1 LAREQLIGKA
11 LRHEQLLS
19 YTTKCVLNYKMFRM
33 DGRVVGAGERPI
45 LWLGLAG
52 FDAGERE
59 LISDSAERHCGPVQW
74 RLSAFQDADAWLVK
88 GTKVA
93 TADASTIRVSPG
105 IPTERAIKLGLA
117 DVNRPISFSTPLPD
131 AFEPLSSFD
140 LRTAGTLARTLDH
153 FAIWLRP
160 RRVQFELGRLILSR
174 DSALRH
180 RVFHLIGDG
189 RLRAVA
195 NFRTGRVGLAPDVEP
210 HQVACA
216 EWVSRPPSAGDLPPA
231 FVQITVS
238 QLSWTYV
245 RHTDQNVLPTR
256 YLGSPIYYRGVPK
269 VPVQWISD
277 SQLTLLR
284 ELHTEPATLMD
295 LRVRTGMSL
304 EQVRL
309 DLACLFV
316 ACAITSSPAKAAR
329 WGDAVSSR
337 GASSAG
343 LDLADLMCATETPD
357 VTTSSP
363 YINDGLSR
371 QFQTVPAP
379 LIMHSAAA

>member
-1 LAREQLIGKA
+1 M
-11 LRHEQLLS
+11 
-19 YTTKCVLNYKMFRM
+19 CRM
-33 DGRVVGAGERPI
+33 NGRVVVRAERPI

-52 FDAGERE
+52 FDADERA
-59 LISDSAERHCGPVQW
+59 LISNTAEGHRGPVQW

-140 LRTAGTLARTLDH
+140 LRKAGTLARTLDH
-153 FAIWLRP
+153 FAIWLTP

-174 DSALRH
+174 GSTLRH
-180 RVFHLIGDG
+180 RVFHLIGDS
-189 RLRAVA
+189 RLLAVA
-195 NFRTGRVGLAPDVEP
+195 NFRTGRVALAPDLEQY
-210 HQVACA
+210 QVATA
-216 EWVSRPPSAGDLPPA
+216 EWVGRPASAGDLPSA
-231 FVQITVS
+231 FVPTTVS

-245 RHTDQNVLPTR
+245 RHSEENILPTR

-269 VPVQWISD
+269 VPIQWISD

-316 ACAITSSPAKAAR
+316 ACAITSSPAKAGR

-343 LDLADLMCATETPD
+343 LDAADLMCATEAPGA
-357 VTTSSP
+357 TTSSP

-371 QFQTVPAP
+371 QFETVPAP
-379 LIMHSAAA
+379 LIMHSSAA

>member
-1 LAREQLIGKA
+1 
-11 LRHEQLLS
+11 
-19 YTTKCVLNYKMFRM
+19 M
-33 DGRVVGAGERPI
+33 DGQAVVGGERPI

-52 FDAGERE
+52 FDSNERNQ
-59 LISDSAERHCGPVQW
+59 IDQAAQRHRGPVQW

-88 GTKVA
+88 GTKVT
-93 TADASTIRVSPG
+93 TADAGTIRVAPG
-105 IPTERAIKLGLA
+105 MPTERSIKLGLQ
-117 DVNRPISFSTPLPD
+117 DVNRPISFSTPLPECI
-131 AFEPLSSFD
+131 EPLSSFD
-140 LRTAGTLARTLDH
+140 LGAIETLGKTLNH
-153 FAIWLRP
+153 VAIWLRP

-174 DSALRH
+174 GSGLRH
-180 RVFHLIGDG
+180 RVFHLLGDG
-189 RLRAVA
+189 RLLAVA

-210 HQVACA
+210 RQIASA
-216 EWVSRPPSAGDLPPA
+216 EWVSRPPAGGDLPTA
-231 FVQITVS
+231 FVQTTVS

-245 RHTDQNVLPTR
+245 RHSEENVLPTR
-256 YLGSPIYYRGVPK
+256 YLGSPIYYRGAPK

-284 ELHTEPATLMD
+284 ELHSEPATLMD

-316 ACAITSSPAKAAR
+316 ACAITSSPAKAGR
-329 WGDAVSSR
+329 WGEAVSSR

-343 LDLADLMCATETPD
+343 LDAADLMCATEAPG
-357 VTTSSP
+357 TTTRSP

-371 QFQTVPAP
+371 QFETVPAP
-379 LIMHSAAA
+379 LIMQAGAA

>member
-1 LAREQLIGKA
+1 MHGQA
-11 LRHEQLLS
+11 
-19 YTTKCVLNYKMFRM
+19 
-33 DGRVVGAGERPI
+33 VGTERPI

-52 FDAGERE
+52 FDSSERNQ
-59 LISDSAERHCGPVQW
+59 INQAAQQHRGPVQW

-88 GTKVA
+88 GTKV
-93 TADASTIRVSPG
+93 TTGDAGTIRVAPG
-105 IPTERAIKLGLA
+105 MPTERSIKLGLQ

-131 AFEPLSSFD
+131 SIEPLSSFD
-140 LRTAGTLARTLDH
+140 LSAIDTLGRTLDH
-153 FAIWLRP
+153 VATWLRP

-174 DSALRH
+174 GSALRH
-180 RVFHLIGDG
+180 RVFHLLGSG
-189 RLRAVA
+189 RLLAVA

-210 HQVACA
+210 GQIACA

-231 FVQITVS
+231 FVQTTVS
-238 QLSWTYV
+238 QLAWTYV
-245 RHTDQNVLPTR
+245 RHTEENVLPTR
-256 YLGSPIYYRGVPK
+256 YLGSPIYYRGAPK

-277 SQLTLLR
+277 SQLALMR
-284 ELHTEPATLMD
+284 ELHAEPATLMD

-316 ACAITSSPAKAAR
+316 ACAITSSPARAAR
-329 WGDAVSSR
+329 WADTSSR

-343 LDLADLMCATETPD
+343 LDAADLMCATEASGM
-357 VTTSSP
+357 TTSSP
-363 YINDGLSR
+363 SINDGLSR

-379 LIMHSAAA
+379 LIMQAGAA